1 MHRGLGRRQRG
12 DRVPTPGDDV
22 AADPVPGS
30 KLDHLIFIVQ
40 ENRSFD
46 HYFGT
51 YPGADGIPT
60 KPDGSFAVCVPDPW
74 QGGTCVPPY
83 VAHKIDFDG
92 GPHDEPA
99 AIKDVDG
106 GKMDGFVG
114 SLDARPT
121 KCWVDRTLPHCDRI
135 LGPQG
140 QPDVMS
146 TLAPRFDPELLELGR
161 SLRPAGRDV
170 HAGRLVEPPLAP
182 VPDLGVVGLLLQI
195 RRTRCRAG
203 RT

>member
-1 MHRGLGRRQRG
+1 MRRR
-12 DRVPTPGDDV
+12 RTIV
-22 AADPVPGS
+22 AAAAVVVAAAVAAGCTAASGGVETSSTAVAAPSTPAPPGA

-60 KPDGSFAVCVPDPW
+60 KPDGSFSVCVPDPW
-74 QGGTCVPPY
+74 QGGRCVPPY

-114 SLDARPT
+114 SLDARSN

-146 TLAPRFDPELLELGR
+146 TLSR
-161 SLRPAGRDV
+161 SSIPNYWSWADDYV
-170 HAGRLVEPPLAP
+170 
-182 VPDLGVVGLLLQI
+182 LQD
-195 RRTRCRAG
+195 AMF
-203 RT
+203 

>member
-1 MHRGLGRRQRG
+1 MIRDRNQRPPVFPAGGRGVHCAPQRRGRTILTALAVVLTTAIASACTAASG
-12 DRVPTPGDDV
+12 GVEPLATDTPAT
-22 AADPVPGS
+22 AAAPGA

-74 QGGTCVPPY
+74 QRGKCVSPY
-83 VAHKIDFDG
+83 VAHKVNFDG

-114 SLDARPT
+114 SL
-121 KCWVDRTLPHCDRI
+121 
-135 LGPQG
+135 
-140 QPDVMS
+140 
-146 TLAPRFDPELLELGR
+146 
-161 SLRPAGRDV
+161 
-170 HAGRLVEPPLAP
+170 
-182 VPDLGVVGLLLQI
+182 
-195 RRTRCRAG
+195 
-203 RT
+203 

>member
-1 MHRGLGRRQRG
+1 MIGHRTERPGASRAALRGIHCAAMRRGRTFVAAAAVVLAAAVAAG
-12 DRVPTPGDDV
+12 CTAASGGVAVSPTETAATVVAAPPGD
-22 AADPVPGS
+22 

-74 QGGTCVPPY
+74 QHGKCVPPY

-114 SLDARPT
+114 SLDA
-121 KCWVDRTLPHCDRI
+121 
-135 LGPQG
+135 
-140 QPDVMS
+140 
-146 TLAPRFDPELLELGR
+146 
-161 SLRPAGRDV
+161 
-170 HAGRLVEPPLAP
+170 
-182 VPDLGVVGLLLQI
+182 
-195 RRTRCRAG
+195 
-203 RT
+203 